1 MQSPPVPVQ
10 RPTSPQRIYINQRPV
25 STYQAPPPIQTAPKV
40 VFSQPIQVKTIPP
53 LASSSKKS
61 LKSIPKSSKNIIPTD
76 LVIQEEKTLEYLKE
90 SYEGEMQE
98 I

>member
-1 MQSPPVPVQ
+1 MQSPPGPAQ
-10 RPTSPQRIYINQRPV
+10 RATSPQRIYINQRPV
-25 STYQAPPPIQTAPKV
+25 STYQAPPNQTAPKV